1 MERFKDIKESFLS
14 EVSEKKTFPNSNE
27 LYPEDLENLLY
38 FLKSQCQ
45 GKAGSKII

>member
-38 FLKSQCQ
+38 FLKSQC
-45 GKAGSKII
+45 